1 MLVSL
6 NAQRVYELAKYV
18 AESKNKYIAIINN
31 VKWSTLDATK
41 QATVKTYYEDTIPT
55 DEIGE
60 VFGEHYTIYEFNSQ
74 AVAIDTM
81 QDWIPLST
89 DLTDQDYFIH
99 VQVVTPAGGMP
110 YDNLIP
116 DKPAE

>member
-6 NAQRVYELAKYV
+6 GAQRLYEIVKQYAATTNKYV
-18 AESKNKYIAIINN
+18 LVINN
-31 VKWSTLDATK
+31 VKWFTLDATK
-41 QATVKTYYEDTIPT
+41 QATVKTFYEDSIPT

-60 VFGEHYTIYEFNSQ
+60 VFGEHYTIYEFDSQ

-81 QDWIPLST
+81 QDWIPLSS
-89 DLTDQDYFIH
+89 DLADQDYFIH
-99 VQVVTPAGGMP
+99 VQVVTPAGGIP

-116 DKPAE
+116 DKPA